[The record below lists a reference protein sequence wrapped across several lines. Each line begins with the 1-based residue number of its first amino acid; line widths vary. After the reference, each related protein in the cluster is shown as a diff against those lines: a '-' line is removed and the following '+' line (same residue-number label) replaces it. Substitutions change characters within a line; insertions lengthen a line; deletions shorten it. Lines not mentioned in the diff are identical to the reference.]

1 MKIII
6 VGYGRVGTQLVRLLA
21 HKNHSIVVID
31 KEHDT
36 LEKAPEEGGVRVLI
50 GDAVDPDMLRQAG
63 ADKADVLLALTR
75 EENTNLMVAQMAR
88 LTFKIPKVLALVY
101 DPQREKAFHT
111 AGIEALTLTMT
122 AAQMLAAE
130 IEGTTPVLPKWLGGK
145 ASEATAAEGKSFPV
159 PMRTLPASGPYYVV

>member
-1 MKIII
+1 MKIIMI
-6 VGYGRVGTQLVRLLA
+6 GYGRIGTQVLRLLEP
-21 HKNHSIVVID
+21 KNHSIVIVD
-31 KEHDT
+31 KSRNVLDT
-36 LEKAPEEGGVRVLI
+36 TGEEAGVRVLI

-145 ASEATAAEGKSFPV
+145 ASEAAPEGGKSFPV
-159 PMRTLPASGPYYVV
+159 SLRALP